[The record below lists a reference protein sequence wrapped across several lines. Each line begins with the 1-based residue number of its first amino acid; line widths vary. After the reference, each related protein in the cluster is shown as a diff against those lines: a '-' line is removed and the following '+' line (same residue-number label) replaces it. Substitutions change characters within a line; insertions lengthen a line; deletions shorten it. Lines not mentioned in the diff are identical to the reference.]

1 MLDAIGVDL
10 DQRNHVSN
18 DGFDS
23 MKAIIDLH
31 SNDVEGFKKCLTNPN
46 KTFASSTNEQLRV
59 YFSPV
64 NTSRLVGVVN
74 YFNHAIN
81 TFHRLPDLLL
91 IDEDISTASLL
102 HYRQSSIEKDDDD
115 VQIDIPKLSGSSNWI
130 IFRDK
135 FKMKL
140 HKTTGAR
147 GFHLGYIVDDT
158 IRPVTSPELE
168 VHKYSIF
175 HQRTDKD
182 ISGPCK
188 KKHLRGGS
196 KEHTSK
202 YIL

>member
-1 MLDAIGVDL
+1 MNL
-10 DQRNHVSN
+10 RN

-23 MKAIIDLH
+23 MIAIIDLH
-31 SNDVEGFKKCLTNPN
+31 SNDVEGFKKYLMNLN
-46 KTFASSTNEQLRV
+46 KTFASSTNAQLRV

-64 NTSRLVGVVN
+64 NISRLVGVVY
-74 YFNHAIN
+74 YFNHSIN

-91 IDEDISTASLL
+91 IDEDISTASSL

-158 IRPVTSPELE
+158 VRTVTSPEQPLVE
-168 VHKYSIF
+168 VDTI
-175 HQRTDKD
+175 D
-182 ISGPCK
+182 INDDEAYTISSTHFG
-188 KKHLRGGS
+188 RGFKS
-196 KEHTSK
+196 DN
-202 YIL
+202 